1 MSRNLRSDCGA
12 NIFKGIWCLGFCLC
26 KIWYKQ
32 KELRGEKKVNFFLSD
47 TFSHRMI
54 SEAQTLISICA
65 LSSLG
70 KCMNITG
77 GVSELNV
84 RISQTQILHRETKRK
99 TSGTAGTSKIASI
112 TVLLHSSHACCRV
125 VFLSA
130 IIRLQ
135 HSDNSLGKCVGL
147 HCVVS
152 SGLGLILQLFFGFFS
167 FFFSQKGSTS
177 NPYFLLKF

>member
-1 MSRNLRSDCGA
+1 MSRNLRSDCGE

-32 KELRGEKKVNFFLSD
+32 KELRGEKKANFFYQTNFPTEWSVK
-47 TFSHRMI
+47 
-54 SEAQTLISICA
+54 QTLISICA
-65 LSSLG
+65 RSSLG
-70 KCMNITG
+70 KSMNITG

-125 VFLSA
+125 VFLST

-152 SGLGLILQLFFGFFS
+152 SGLGLILQLEPFQVPWQDSG
-167 FFFSQKGSTS
+167 
-177 NPYFLLKF
+177 